1 MKKCICLIGK
11 PNVGK
16 STIFNKL
23 IKEKKSIIMDEP
35 GITRDRIYGIVNY
48 NDKKF
53 SLIDTGGLQDG
64 SDDFAREIRMQ
75 AELAM
80 DASDLILFVVDGK
93 YGLDATD
100 FYIKDLLRRSNKE
113 VIVVVNK
120 MDNKERQENIYEF
133 YELGFDK
140 VIGVSGEHNIGF
152 KELLEEITKDIPSNE
167 SSNSHIPKF
176 CIIGRPNV
184 GKSSLIN
191 ALLNEER
198 AIVSDVA
205 GTTRDAIDT
214 EFTYDKKKYILVDT
228 AGLRK
233 KGRIYENVEKYSYLR
248 SIRAIEE

>member
-80 DASDLILFVVDGK
+80 DASDLI
-93 YGLDATD
+93 
-100 FYIKDLLRRSNKE
+100 
-113 VIVVVNK
+113 
-120 MDNKERQENIYEF
+120 
-133 YELGFDK
+133 
-140 VIGVSGEHNIGF
+140 
-152 KELLEEITKDIPSNE
+152 
-167 SSNSHIPKF
+167 
-176 CIIGRPNV
+176 
-184 GKSSLIN
+184 
-191 ALLNEER
+191 
-198 AIVSDVA
+198 
-205 GTTRDAIDT
+205 
-214 EFTYDKKKYILVDT
+214 
-228 AGLRK
+228 
-233 KGRIYENVEKYSYLR
+233 
-248 SIRAIEE
+248 